1 MDSEGSEKQE
11 YYIKKFDGTNFIIW
25 KERMMDV
32 LTNKG
37 LLDPLFERQEN
48 SGHTDAQW
56 TLMDKKAKATI
67 RLHLAE
73 SIFFT
78 IMGHKTTK
86 ELWDSLCATWESKS
100 ASNKVFLMKKLFRL

>member
-48 SGHTDAQW
+48 LGHTDAQW

-86 ELWDSLCATWESKS
+86 ELWDSLCAT
-100 ASNKVFLMKKLFRL
+100 